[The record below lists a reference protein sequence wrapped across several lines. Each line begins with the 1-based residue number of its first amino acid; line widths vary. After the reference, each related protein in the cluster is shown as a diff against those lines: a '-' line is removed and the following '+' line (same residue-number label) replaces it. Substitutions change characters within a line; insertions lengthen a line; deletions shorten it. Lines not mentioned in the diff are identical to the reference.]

1 MNKPDVN
8 FRNVIGKRINRDIFS
23 DSGILLIPNSSIIT
37 YDHAKILEKHNIVLT
52 SQDISP
58 VGPYTKMKYDQL
70 DKMIDETVWQ
80 GRLLFEEV
88 RETKKIPIAELR
100 QDVIPVIHEAA
111 RSEHLFDLFASLQA
125 KDDYTYR
132 HNIAVGVIANLIG
145 TWMRLGQQEL
155 LQLTT
160 AAFLHDI
167 GKMLIPQDIINKP
180 GKLTE
185 EEYAVMKTHTV
196 LGYEL
201 MKETFG
207 ITHRQALVALQHHER
222 MDGSGYPFG
231 LTKNRIDLFSRI
243 VSVADIF
250 HAMTSK
256 RAYRNPSPFYEV
268 LFQIEKDTFGVLDPA
283 ITRLFIEKIMNYLI
297 GKTVLLTDGREG
309 TILMVQAHDL
319 THPLIQV
326 GNEFIDLSKDF
337 SVHIK
342 YIL

>member
-1 MNKPDVN
+1 
-8 FRNVIGKRINRDIFS
+8 
-23 DSGILLIPNSSIIT
+23 
-37 YDHAKILEKHNIVLT
+37 
-52 SQDISP
+52 
-58 VGPYTKMKYDQL
+58 
-70 DKMIDETVWQ
+70 
-80 GRLLFEEV
+80 
-88 RETKKIPIAELR
+88 
-100 QDVIPVIHEAA
+100 
-111 RSEHLFDLFASLQA
+111 
-125 KDDYTYR
+125 
-132 HNIAVGVIANLIG
+132 VIANLIG

-201 MKETFG
+201 MKETYG